1 MMELSDKDFKASIV
15 TVLNDVKKN
24 VLLIDEKR
32 GKVNG

>member
-1 MMELSDKDFKASIV
+1 MELSDKDFKASIV
-15 TVLNDVKKN
+15 TVLSDVKKN

>member
-1 MMELSDKDFKASIV
+1 MELSDKDFKASIV